1 MHQKSA
7 IQGALACMTGMLL
20 ARFPGFVVENI
31 HDKVPVT
38 WTTGALIALFFT
50 GILWNSWLHARM
62 RRMATILCSVIAF
75 GILLLSIFN
84 PDSINFSWIIIWVI
98 GAGGLIGA
106 LIHQTLSSPVKLSAF
121 SVNYLTGI
129 ALGHGLTSI
138 PDLKSYESIVLILII
153 LLCSAL
159 MLIEKEENHF
169 AVHVRS
175 RYQQML
181 TSLYWGI
188 ISFEMIFWSWS
199 AVLFSGKSQKWPL
212 DLVLAAGCLFFFR
225 FLGRLVSTRKIKPGY
240 LFILSILLMISLGM
254 FYTLPNPVWFALS
267 FGLSAGVMLPFIEKL
282 TPVQVNQHFI
292 RVMGFVLSAS
302 AVMMGF
308 YLENHFEYIA
318 NLGLPNQVWLL
329 SGRQAWIKEAAMLG
343 GISVLVTGY
352 LYLYRKKWWLQRI

>member
-1 MHQKSA
+1 
-7 IQGALACMTGMLL
+7 MTGILL
-20 ARFPGFVVENI
+20 ARFPGFMGENV
-31 HDKVPVT
+31 HGEVPVT
-38 WTTGALIALFFT
+38 WTTGVLIALFFT
-50 GILWNSWLHARM
+50 GALWNSWLNVRM
-62 RRMATILCSVIAF
+62 RHITSIFSSAIAVSV
-75 GILLLSIFN
+75 LLLSIIR
-84 PDSINFSWIIIWVI
+84 PDAINFSWIIIWAI
-98 GAGGLIGA
+98 SAGGLIGA

-129 ALGHGLTSI
+129 AFGHVLTSI

-153 LLCSAL
+153 LACSAL

-169 AVHVRS
+169 AVHTRS
-175 RYQQML
+175 RYEQLL
-181 TSLYWGI
+181 TGLYWGI
-188 ISFEMIFWSWS
+188 LSFEMIFWSWS
-199 AVLFSGKSQKWPL
+199 AVLFSSKSSKWPL

-225 FLGRLVSTRKIKPGY
+225 ILGRVVSTRKVRPGY

-267 FGLSAGVMLPFIEKL
+267 FGLSVGVMLPFIEKL
-282 TPVQVNQHFI
+282 TSVQVNQRFI
-292 RVMGFVLSAS
+292 SVLGFVLSAI

-318 NLGLPNQVWLL
+318 DLGLPNQVWLL

-352 LYLYRKKWWLQRI
+352 LYLYRKRWWLQRI